1 MILNASNSVL
11 LFITYSLLLFLKMSS
26 VMEKDIEVGNSDLDD
41 RQHDEE
47 IVTPKAEE
55 KPSSAIETFAEDE
68 SEYIT
73 GIRLYLIILGLCMAV
88 LLVGLVDC
96 CCLED

>member
-1 MILNASNSVL
+1 
-11 LFITYSLLLFLKMSS
+11 MSS
-26 VMEKDIEVGNSDLDD
+26 VIEKDIEVSNSSLDNC
-41 RQHDEE
+41 QHDGE

-55 KPSSAIETFAEDE
+55 KPTLAIETVVEDE

-88 LLVGLVDC
+88 LLVGLVNY